1 MKKKK
6 IMVAG
11 HISLDITPEFR
22 NSPTQKFSKV
32 LQQGKLTNV
41 GTAQMTLGGAVSNT
55 GLALH
60 KLGADVVLTAKI
72 GTDMFGDIISKKLES
87 HGCPMHLIRDENGE
101 TSYTIVIAPKGSDR
115 AFLHDSGSNHT
126 FCTEDLNWEEIKKVD
141 YFHFGY
147 PTLMRRFYEN
157 EGEELLNLYRTLKEF
172 GITTSLDLTA
182 VDPESEAGKCNWEKI
197 LRKVLP
203 YVDFFVPSIEELGYM
218 IDQER
223 YQKWQDIAEGEDI
236 VSILSLKN
244 DVRPLAEKVLSFG
257 CRALLLKCGAAG
269 MYLKTSGKE
278 KILQADPD
286 LEGWEDI
293 ELFEDSFV
301 PDRILS
307 GTGAGDT
314 SIGAFLYAA
323 MQGCTPKESV
333 EYAAAT
339 GACCVSTYDT
349 ISGLKSFP
357 ELREKIQ
364 KGWEKQ
370 KIIKE

>member
-1 MKKKK
+1 MEEKK

-22 NSPTQKFSKV
+22 NSPSQKFSDI
-32 LQQGKLTNV
+32 LRQGNLADV
-41 GTAQMTLGGAVSNT
+41 GPAQMTLGGAVSNT
-55 GLALH
+55 GLALNR
-60 KLGADVVLTAKI
+60 LGADVILTAKV
-72 GTDMFGDIISKKLES
+72 GADLFGDIIRKKMES
-87 HGCPMHLIRDENGE
+87 HGCSIHLIQDETGD

-115 AFLHDSGSNHT
+115 AFLHDPGSNHT
-126 FCTEDLNWEEIKKVD
+126 FCTDDLNWEEVGKVK

-157 EGEELLNLYRTLKEF
+157 EGAELLFLYKKLKEM

-182 VDPESEAGKCNWEKI
+182 VDPDSEAGKCNWENI

-203 YVDFFVPSIEELGYM
+203 YVDFFVPSIEELGFM
-218 IDQER
+218 LDQNL
-223 YQKWQDIAEGEDI
+223 YAKWQEKAKGEDI
-236 VSILSLKN
+236 VSILSLGE
-244 DVRPLAEKVLSFG
+244 DVRPLAEKVLSWG
-257 CRALLLKCGAAG
+257 CGTVLLKCGAAG
-269 MYLKTSGKE
+269 MYLKTAGKE
-278 KILQADPD
+278 RIQSADPD
-286 LEGWEDI
+286 LKGWEDT

-301 PDRILS
+301 PERILS

-314 SIGAFLYAA
+314 SIAAFLYAA
-323 MQGCTPKESV
+323 MQGCSPKESV

-357 ELREKIQ
+357 EIRERIQ
-364 KGWEKQ
+364 HGWEKQ
-370 KIIKE
+370 KIMRT

>member
-218 IDQER
+218 IDQKR

-257 CRALLLKCGAAG
+257 CSAILLKCGAAG

-278 KILQADPD
+278 KILQTDPD

-293 ELFEDSFV
+293 EIFEDSFV

>member
-257 CRALLLKCGAAG
+257 CRAILLKCGAAG

-293 ELFEDSFV
+293 EIFEDSFV

>member
-257 CRALLLKCGAAG
+257 CRAILLKCGAAG

>member
-32 LQQGKLTNV
+32 LQQGKLINV
-41 GTAQMTLGGAVSNT
+41 GTAQMALGGAVSNT

-126 FCTEDLNWEEIKKVD
+126 FCTEDLDWEEIKKVD

-223 YQKWQDIAEGEDI
+223 YQKWQDMAEGEDI

-257 CRALLLKCGAAG
+257 CRAILLKCGAAG

>member
-172 GITTSLDLTA
+172 GITTSLDLTG

-218 IDQER
+218 IDQKR

-257 CRALLLKCGAAG
+257 CRAILLKCGAAG

-293 ELFEDSFV
+293 EIFEDSFV

>member
-278 KILQADPD
+278 QILQADPD

>member
-257 CRALLLKCGAAG
+257 CRAILLKCGAAG

-293 ELFEDSFV
+293 EIFEDSFV

-370 KIIKE
+370 KIITE

>member
-1 MKKKK
+1 MEKKK

-22 NSPTQKFSKV
+22 NSPSQKFSDI
-32 LQQGKLTNV
+32 LRQGNLADV
-41 GTAQMTLGGAVSNT
+41 GPAQMTLGGAVSNT
-55 GLALH
+55 GLALNR
-60 KLGADVVLTAKI
+60 LGADVVLTAKV
-72 GTDMFGDIISKKLES
+72 GMDLFGEIIRKKMEGY
-87 HGCPMHLIRDENGE
+87 GCRIHLIQDEKGD

-115 AFLHDSGSNHT
+115 AFLHDPGSNHT
-126 FCTEDLNWEEIKKVD
+126 FCTDDLNWEEVGKVS

-157 EGEELLNLYRTLKEF
+157 EGAELLFLYKKLKEM

-182 VDPESEAGKCNWEKI
+182 VDPASEAGKCDWKKI

-203 YVDFFVPSIEELGYM
+203 YVDFFVPSIEELGFM
-218 IDQER
+218 LDQEL
-223 YQKWQDIAEGEDI
+223 YKKWQEKAKGEDI
-236 VSILSLKN
+236 VSILSLSE
-244 DVRPLAEKVLSFG
+244 DVRPLADKVLSWG
-257 CRALLLKCGAAG
+257 CGAVLLKCGAAG

-278 KILQADPD
+278 RLRDADPE
-286 LEGWEDI
+286 LKEWEHT

-301 PDRILS
+301 PERILS

-314 SIGAFLYAA
+314 SIAAFLHAA
-323 MQGCTPKESV
+323 MQGYSPKESV

-349 ISGLKSFP
+349 ISGLKSFD
-357 ELREKIQ
+357 EIREKIQ
-364 KGWEKQ
+364 LGWEKQ
-370 KIIKE
+370 KIIRE

>member
-41 GTAQMTLGGAVSNT
+41 GTAQMALGGAVSNT

-72 GTDMFGDIISKKLES
+72 GTDLFGDIISKKLES
-87 HGCPMHLIRDENGE
+87 HGCPMHLIRDEHGE

-115 AFLHDSGSNHT
+115 AFLHDPGSNHT
-126 FCTEDLNWEEIKKVD
+126 FCTEDLDWEEIKKAD

-157 EGEELLNLYRTLKEF
+157 EGEELLNLYRTLKEL

-182 VDPESEAGKCNWEKI
+182 VDPESEAGKCNWKDI

-218 IDQER
+218 IDQKR
-223 YQKWQDIAEGEDI
+223 YQKWQDLAAGEDI

-257 CRALLLKCGAAG
+257 CGAVLLKCGAAG

-278 KILQADPD
+278 RILQADPD
-286 LEGWEDI
+286 LEGWEEI

>member
-218 IDQER
+218 IDQKR

-257 CRALLLKCGAAG
+257 CRAILLKCGAAG

-293 ELFEDSFV
+293 EIFEDSFV

>member
-223 YQKWQDIAEGEDI
+223 YQKWQDMAEGEDI

-257 CRALLLKCGAAG
+257 CRAILLKCGAAG

-293 ELFEDSFV
+293 EIFEDSFV